1 MEGSLPFLIALA
13 AIVAELVV
21 VVVVVAPEAVAELV
35 VVVAVAAIEIVVAG
49 CGPSLEGGPLA
60 L

>member
-13 AIVAELVV
+13 AIVAQL
-21 VVVVVAPEAVAELV
+21 VVVVAPEAVAELV
-35 VVVAVAAIEIVVAG
+35 VVVAVAVAAIEIVVAG